1 MHVLLGSKSVLEFLF
16 LGLSLSKIVR
26 LIRNV
31 RQAVVHSYNSR
42 ESRSGFRYGQLVC
55 KLVLR

>member
-1 MHVLLGSKSVLEFLF
+1 MHVLLGSKSVLEFFF

-31 RQAVVHSYNSR
+31 R
-42 ESRSGFRYGQLVC
+42 
-55 KLVLR
+55 